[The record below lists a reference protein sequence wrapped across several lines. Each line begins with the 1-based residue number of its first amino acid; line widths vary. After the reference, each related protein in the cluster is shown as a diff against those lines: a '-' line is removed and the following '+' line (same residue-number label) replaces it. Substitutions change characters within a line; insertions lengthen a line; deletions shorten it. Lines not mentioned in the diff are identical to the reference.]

1 MGAPVCLTARV
12 PSGGVLAYPAF
23 VRLWLSGTVSWLGSF
38 TFGLALQ
45 LLLIETLSADQTA
58 IGFVRA
64 AQWLP
69 ALAVGLLA
77 GVLTDRMRRR
87 PVLIAA
93 DTTTALATGTIAALA
108 LTDLLTVPLL
118 AVLVAVVGSAS
129 MFFHAAH
136 QSYLP
141 QLVPM
146 ELLPVANARVEQTT
160 TAAEALGPLVVGALV
175 RFLGAPAA
183 IVFNA
188 VSHAVAAVLLAS
200 IRVGEPAPERQPDRQ
215 LWRELVEGGSWV
227 YRHGTLAPYAVSL
240 HLWFL
245 ANSALMTVFVF
256 HATEELGLSALTVG
270 LVLSCAG
277 VSGVVGAGLAPR
289 AAERY
294 GVGRVCVVAAW
305 LHPPAYLF
313 LLIAPAGTTGAA
325 LLVAGQLVHG
335 LGMGIKGPL
344 DLSYR
349 NAVTPDRL
357 RARMNGTIRA
367 FNWGSIALAAP
378 LAGLAATAYG
388 DRPVIAVGIGVLVV
402 SALVLTLSPFRAVA
416 MPTAYA

>member
-1 MGAPVCLTARV
+1 M
-12 PSGGVLAYPAF
+12 PSSGVLAYPAF

-58 IGFVRA
+58 IGVVRA

-108 LTDLLTVPLL
+108 LTGSLTVPVL

-160 TAAEALGPLVVGALV
+160 TAAEAVGPLVVGVLV
-175 RFLGAPAA
+175 RFLSAPVA
-183 IVFNA
+183 VLFNA
-188 VSHAVAAVLLAS
+188 VSHAAAALLLAS
-200 IRVGEPAPERQPDRQ
+200 IRVDEPAPPRQPDRQ
-215 LWRELVEGGSWV
+215 LWRELREGGSWV
-227 YRHGTLAPYAVSL
+227 YRHRILAPYAVSL

-245 ANSALMTVFVF
+245 ANSAITTVFVF
-256 HATEELGLSALTVG
+256 HATEELGLDALTVG

-277 VSGVVGAGLAPR
+277 IGGVLGAGLAPR
-289 AAERY
+289 AAERF

-305 LHPPAYLF
+305 LQPPAYLF
-313 LLIAPAGTTGAA
+313 LLGAPAGPTGAA
-325 LLVAGQLVHG
+325 LLVVGQLVYG
-335 LGMGIKGPL
+335 LGLGIKGPL

-388 DRPVIAVGIGVLVV
+388 DRPVIAVGIGALAV
-402 SALVLTLSPFRAVA
+402 SALILTLSPFRNALLPA
-416 MPTAYA
+416 AYA

>member
-45 LLLIETLSADQTA
+45 LLLIETLAADQTA

-93 DTTTALATGTIAALA
+93 DTATALATGTIAGLA
-108 LTDLLTVPLL
+108 FAGLLTVPVL

-136 QSYLP
+136 QAYLP
-141 QLVPM
+141 RLVPM

-160 TAAEALGPLVVGALV
+160 TAAEAVGPLVVGVLV
-175 RFLGAPAA
+175 RFLSAPVA
-183 IVFNA
+183 ILFNA
-188 VSHAVAAVLLAS
+188 VSHAVAALVLAS
-200 IRVGEPAPERQPDRQ
+200 IRVDEPTPARQPDRQ

-227 YRHGTLAPYAVSL
+227 YRHRTLARYAVSL

-245 ANSALMTVFVF
+245 ANSALTTVFVF

-277 VSGVVGAGLAPR
+277 VSGVIGAGLAPR
-289 AAERY
+289 AAERH
-294 GVGRVCVVAAW
+294 GVGRVSVAAAW
-305 LHPPAYLF
+305 LHPPAFLF
-313 LLIAPAGTTGAA
+313 LLLAPAGATGAA
-325 LLVAGQLVHG
+325 LLVVGQLVHG

-388 DRPVIAVGIGVLVV
+388 DRPVIAVGIAVLVV
-402 SALVLTLSPFRAVA
+402 SALVLTLSPFRRAELP
-416 MPTAYA
+416 MAYA

>member
-1 MGAPVCLTARV
+1 M
-12 PSGGVLAYPAF
+12 LAYPAF

-183 IVFNA
+183 ILFNA

-402 SALVLTLSPFRAVA
+402 SALVLTLSPFRAAA

>member
-1 MGAPVCLTARV
+1 V
-12 PSGGVLAYPAF
+12 PSNGVLAYPAF
-23 VRLWLSGTVSWLGSF
+23 VRLWLSGSVSWLGSF

-45 LLLIETLSADQTA
+45 LLLIENLSADQTA
-58 IGFVRA
+58 IGFVRS

-93 DTTTALATGTIAALA
+93 DTATALATGSIAALA
-108 LTDLLTVPLL
+108 LTGLLTVPVL

-160 TAAEALGPLVVGALV
+160 TAAEALGPLVVGVLV

-188 VSHAVAAVLLAS
+188 VSHAVAALLLAS
-200 IRVGEPAPERQPDRQ
+200 IRVDEPAPERQPDRK
-215 LWRELVEGGSWV
+215 LWQELVEGGSWV
-227 YRHGTLAPYAVSL
+227 YRHRTLAPYAVSL

-270 LVLSCAG
+270 LVFSCAG
-277 VSGVVGAGLAPR
+277 ITGVIGAGLAPR
-289 AAERY
+289 AAERH
-294 GVGRVCVVAAW
+294 GVGRVCVAAAW
-305 LHPPAYLF
+305 SHPLAYLF
-313 LLIAPAGTTGAA
+313 LFVAPPGAIGAA
-325 LLVAGQLVHG
+325 LLVAGQLVNG
-335 LGMGIKGPL
+335 LGLGIKGPL

-388 DRPVIAVGIGVLVV
+388 DRPVIAAGIGVLVV
-402 SALVLTLSPFRAVA
+402 SALVLTLSPFRRAELPA
-416 MPTAYA
+416 AYA